1 MEEVVFVDHGNHLL
15 NKEEAD
21 ILNVD
26 IDCEE
31 DFADQA
37 NNKVKNDPG
46 DATDGLVLDPSD
58 YLCFTS
64 DSYL

>member
-15 NKEEAD
+15 DKEEAD

-31 DFADQA
+31 DFTDQA
-37 NNKVKNDPG
+37 NNKTRMILG
-46 DATDGLVLDPSD
+46 MLRMG
-58 YLCFTS
+58 
-64 DSYL
+64 

>member
-15 NKEEAD
+15 DKEEAD

-31 DFADQA
+31 DFAEQA
-37 NNKVKNDPG
+37 NNTVKNDPG
-46 DATDGLVLDPSD
+46 DAMDGLVLDLSE
-58 YLCFTS
+58 YLCFMS
-64 DSYL
+64 HSSL